1 MQHTSRTSLTALE
14 TKNELRNYI
23 FTYYLSLLRVVTLVV
38 DFGLVIVKC
47 SSQNGHYFGP

>member
-1 MQHTSRTSLTALE
+1 MQHTSRTSLTTLE

-38 DFGLVIVKC
+38 DFDSLVIVKC
-47 SSQNGHYFGP
+47 SS